1 VTQFS
6 NFGDG
11 VMNIGGTMGH
21 VVAGRGN
28 RQVASEVDAGSLEA
42 LAAEL
47 ERLHQAVS
55 AAHPTHDDDA
65 AAVKDAALAASTG
78 DRKLMRAALAR
89 ASNWL
94 LRMAETLGVKL
105 VVEELQG
112 LLPR

>member
-1 VTQFS
+1 VTQYS
-6 NFGDG
+6 NSGDG

-28 RQVASEVDAGSLEA
+28 RQVVSEVEAGSLEA

-47 ERLHQAVS
+47 ERLHQAVC
-55 AAHPTHDDDA
+55 AAHPTHDDA

-78 DRKLMRAALAR
+78 DRRLMRAALAR
-89 ASNWL
+89 ASSWL
-94 LRMAETLGVKL
+94 LRMAEAVGVKL